1 VTIPDVQGLLFDT
14 GRLAIEREGLVI
26 GTVTFEP
33 VEPGSTDVGRIL
45 AQTPPPDLEVATE
58 TPVDVVVGELSE
70 FDPDQ
75 SDVEVPGT
83 DGVETDDQGQTGA
96 PGTEESAAR
105 G

>member
-1 VTIPDVQGLLFDT
+1 M
-14 GRLAIEREGLVI
+14 I

-58 TPVDVVVGELSE
+58 TAVDVVVGELSE
-70 FDPDQ
+70 FEPDQ

-83 DGVETDDQGQTGA
+83 DGGETEGQDQTGA
-96 PGTEESAAR
+96 PGTEESADS